1 MGTSSTKQA
10 YGEAWYWDN
19 RYSQDPGPFDW
30 YQKYPALSPLLDLY
44 LLRYNRVLLVGCG
57 NSGKSQIPHLQF
69 PILSS
74 PEISILINCERGVKV
89 KVNSLFNFD
98 ASQEHIIQL
107 GFCCWRAFSRSFA
120 LYLFYWDSKFGDL
133 QGGRGTDFG
142 FSGLGSRGR

>member
-1 MGTSSTKQA
+1 MGSAGWVSHPSNSDPPSISPIPPTKANLQQEGEREREERGKREREMTLGTSSTKQA

-89 KVNSLFNFD
+89 KVNSLFNF
-98 ASQEHIIQL
+98 
-107 GFCCWRAFSRSFA
+107 
-120 LYLFYWDSKFGDL
+120 
-133 QGGRGTDFG
+133 
-142 FSGLGSRGR
+142 